1 MDVNYNKNPW
11 GLSKMTIFDMVIYN
25 SGNYNQFPVYE
36 KAILSDRLYKHSTD
50 QFDVII
56 SSMLSYFNQQHIS
69 GPNYKKDRRKMSPE
83 TLLTVYI
90 FDFSVLHIIIID
102 DVTRM
107 MIEKIYHIV
116 RIIHTFNLVFFLS
129 ANVTM

>member
-116 RIIHTFNLVFFLS
+116 RIIHTFNLGFFLS

>member
-1 MDVNYNKNPW
+1 
-11 GLSKMTIFDMVIYN
+11 MTIFDMVIYN

-83 TLLTVYI
+83 TLLTEYF
-90 FDFSVLHIIIID
+90 FDFYVLRIIIVE
-102 DVTRM
+102 DVKDM
-107 MIEKIYHIV
+107 
-116 RIIHTFNLVFFLS
+116 FNRTNQYQETTHRN
-129 ANVTM
+129 AE